1 MPEGSNTEK
10 GQVVVVVVV
19 VVVLIPFISL
29 AIKTFAV
36 EGRDAAMDITG
47 DDADAIR
54 KQKKLVKWYGDYLGF
69 SSRYLIFMI

>member
-1 MPEGSNTEK
+1 
-10 GQVVVVVVV
+10 
-19 VVVLIPFISL
+19 
-29 AIKTFAV
+29 
-36 EGRDAAMDITG
+36 MDITG